1 MAYIHK
7 ELNFE
12 HKKQL
17 INLLYKGF
25 NRSKSFW
32 ESSIEMLISYQMS
45 IDDKKIGFGL
55 FLNDKLVGAMII
67 INDRSNNTASLSSL
81 YVMQAHRAETLSFLK
96 KAIDSI
102 DQNQI
107 NDFSATKDA
116 EKIFKIF
123 GFNLKKEYCN
133 IRIPVPILSEVNI
146 KKLNEDRAKD
156 ILIEKK
162 IFKSKNLRVLKL
174 KNRESEKIIILKDF
188 SLLKNGY
195 LRILSSII
203 YSDALNQKEFQSLVF
218 YNFMRGKF
226 QFDFFDSAL
235 SPSIKSKR
243 FNILSKGD
251 KDITY
256 FGNSEYSIFD
266 F

>member
-107 NDFSATKDA
+107 NDFSQFLCGNVGALMQT
-116 EKIFKIF
+116 
-123 GFNLKKEYCN
+123 
-133 IRIPVPILSEVNI
+133 
-146 KKLNEDRAKD
+146 NEDDCK
-156 ILIEKK
+156 
-162 IFKSKNLRVLKL
+162 
-174 KNRESEKIIILKDF
+174 KDF
-188 SLLKNGY
+188 HN
-195 LRILSSII
+195 
-203 YSDALNQKEFQSLVF
+203 LVEV
-218 YNFMRGKF
+218 
-226 QFDFFDSAL
+226 
-235 SPSIKSKR
+235 
-243 FNILSKGD
+243 
-251 KDITY
+251 
-256 FGNSEYSIFD
+256 FGER
-266 F
+266 

>member
-1 MAYIHK
+1 MAYTYK

-12 HKKQL
+12 HKTQL
-17 INLLYKGF
+17 VNFLYRGF
-25 NRSKSFW
+25 TRRRSFW
-32 ESSIEMLISYQMS
+32 ENSIEMLINYQMS
-45 IDDKKIGFGL
+45 INHKKIGFGL
-55 FLNDKLVGAMII
+55 FLEDNLVGAMII
-67 INDRSNNTASLSSL
+67 INDRSNNSASLSSL
-81 YVMQAHRAETLSFLK
+81 YVQKAHRSKTLSFIK

-102 DQNQI
+102 HLNQI

-123 GFNLKKEYCN
+123 GFNVKKECCN
-133 IRIPVPILSEVNI
+133 IRIPIPTLPEVNI
-146 KKLNEDRAKD
+146 KKLGKD
-156 ILIEKK
+156 EAIKVLVEKK

-174 KNRESEKIIILKDF
+174 TNRSYEKIVILKDF

-203 YSDALNQKEFQSLVF
+203 YSDTLDQKELQSLVF
-218 YNFMRGKF
+218 YNFIRGKF

-235 SPSIKSKR
+235 SPSFKSKR
-243 FNILSKGD
+243 FSILSKGD
-251 KDITY
+251 EDITY